1 MAKART
7 LAPQVSRFQS
17 WLIRDW
23 PAAAWIAFAIVINIA
38 GAKSAPETWRQ
49 MVDLRDLAASD
60 RVELRQSLAD
70 LHLSPVFL
78 AGFQVATAFIG
89 TVVSLVI
96 GWLLIRRSPRSGFMI
111 YLAFIMLAMTNA
123 NYPPAID
130 DVLPGQPIAQFVI
143 RLSTAIAI
151 SGFFTLPFLFPDG
164 RFVPRWTAIWWFYV
178 VASVFSFAFFPSF
191 APNTIVWKVANTGGT
206 ILLVLSLLFAV
217 IYRYRRVSTPLQRRQ
232 TKWVA
237 FGLCI
242 SIPAFFAGDAMMRNI
257 DATPVGIACLL
268 AFLIVMPIA
277 TTLPYVTIGIAII
290 NHGLYDI
297 DVILNRTLVWLAMTI
312 AVIATYVGI
321 VVGLGNLIGERG
333 GLFLSLIATG
343 IVAVAF
349 QPVRNRV
356 QRGVNRLLYGDRD
369 DPYAVLTRLGQ
380 RLEGA
385 LAHEDVLP
393 GIVHTLTDALRLP
406 YAAIVLLDGASLIPA
421 AASGR
426 PVVGVSRLPLVYQNE
441 PVGELVVAPRSPGE
455 TFGPADRR
463 LLEDLARQI
472 GVAAHAA
479 RLTTDLQRS
488 RQRIVSV
495 LEEERRRLR
504 RDLHDG
510 LGTQLAAVS
519 IQASAMRALIE
530 SDPAAAEA
538 IAAEIRTELKSAVG
552 DIRRLVH
559 GLRPPALDELGL
571 VGALRQRALQYGA
584 GGLQQNLDVANP
596 GESALVVI
604 VDAPR
609 DLLSLPAAVEVA
621 AYRIAD
627 EALANVARHAAAR
640 TCTVR
645 LVVDSDALVLTVE
658 DDGMGLPLDRT
669 AGIGLFSMRERAEE
683 LGGLLSLATGSSG
696 HGTCLTARLPL
707 PAQDIGNP

>member
-1 MAKART
+1 M
-7 LAPQVSRFQS
+7 
-17 WLIRDW
+17 
-23 PAAAWIAFAIVINIA
+23 
-38 GAKSAPETWRQ
+38 
-49 MVDLRDLAASD
+49 
-60 RVELRQSLAD
+60 
-70 LHLSPVFL
+70 
-78 AGFQVATAFIG
+78 
-89 TVVSLVI
+89 
-96 GWLLIRRSPRSGFMI
+96 
-111 YLAFIMLAMTNA
+111 
-123 NYPPAID
+123 
-130 DVLPGQPIAQFVI
+130 
-143 RLSTAIAI
+143 
-151 SGFFTLPFLFPDG
+151 
-164 RFVPRWTAIWWFYV
+164 
-178 VASVFSFAFFPSF
+178 
-191 APNTIVWKVANTGGT
+191 
-206 ILLVLSLLFAV
+206 
-217 IYRYRRVSTPLQRRQ
+217 
-232 TKWVA
+232 
-237 FGLCI
+237 
-242 SIPAFFAGDAMMRNI
+242 
-257 DATPVGIACLL
+257 
-268 AFLIVMPIA
+268 
-277 TTLPYVTIGIAII
+277 
-290 NHGLYDI
+290 
-297 DVILNRTLVWLAMTI
+297 
-312 AVIATYVGI
+312 
-321 VVGLGNLIGERG
+321 
-333 GLFLSLIATG
+333 
-343 IVAVAF
+343 
-349 QPVRNRV
+349 
-356 QRGVNRLLYGDRD
+356 
-369 DPYAVLTRLGQ
+369 
-380 RLEGA
+380 
-385 LAHEDVLP
+385 
-393 GIVHTLTDALRLP
+393 
-406 YAAIVLLDGASLIPA
+406 
-421 AASGR
+421 
-426 PVVGVSRLPLVYQNE
+426 
-441 PVGELVVAPRSPGE
+441 
-455 TFGPADRR
+455 
-463 LLEDLARQI
+463 
-472 GVAAHAA
+472 
-479 RLTTDLQRS
+479 
-488 RQRIVSV
+488 

>member
-1 MAKART
+1 
-7 LAPQVSRFQS
+7 
-17 WLIRDW
+17 
-23 PAAAWIAFAIVINIA
+23 
-38 GAKSAPETWRQ
+38 
-49 MVDLRDLAASD
+49 
-60 RVELRQSLAD
+60 
-70 LHLSPVFL
+70 
-78 AGFQVATAFIG
+78 
-89 TVVSLVI
+89 
-96 GWLLIRRSPRSGFMI
+96 MI

-130 DVLPGQPIAQFVI
+130 DVLPGQPISQAII
-143 RLSTAIAI
+143 RLSTAVAI

-164 RFVPRWTAIWWFYV
+164 RFVPRWTVFWWFFA

-191 APNTIVWKVANTGGT
+191 EPHSTLLKHANLAGT
-206 ILLVLSLLFAV
+206 ILLILSLIFAV
-217 IYRYRRVSTPLQRRQ
+217 IYRYRRVSTPLQQRQ

-237 FGLCI
+237 FGLGV
-242 SIPAFFAGDAMMRNI
+242 SVPAFFAGDAMMRNI
-257 DATPVGIACLL
+257 SATPVGIACLIG
-268 AFLIVMPIA
+268 FMVVMPIA
-277 TTLPYVTIGIAII
+277 MTLPFITIGIAII

-297 DVILNRTLVWLAMTI
+297 DVILNRTMVWLSMTI

-321 VVGLGNLIGERG
+321 VIGIGNLFESRG
-333 GLFLSLIATG
+333 GLFLSLVATG

-369 DPYAVLTRLGQ
+369 DPYAVLSRLGQ
-380 RLEGA
+380 RLEAA
-385 LAHEDVLP
+385 LTHEDVLP
-393 GIVHTLTDALRLP
+393 GIVRTLTDALRLP
-406 YAAIVLLDGASLIPA
+406 YAAILLDEGQSLVPA
-421 AASGR
+421 AASGT
-426 PVVGVSRLPLVYQNE
+426 PVVGVTRLPLIYQNE
-441 PVGELVVAPRSPGE
+441 SVGELVVAPRSPGE

-488 RQRIVSV
+488 RQRIVTV

-584 GGLQQNLDVANP
+584 GGLQQNLDAANP
-596 GESALVVI
+596 GESGLVVV
-604 VDAPR
+604 VDAPK

-640 TCTVR
+640 SCTVR
-645 LVVDSDALVLTVE
+645 LAVAAEELMLTIE
-658 DDGMGLPLDRT
+658 DDGRGLPLDRT
-669 AGIGLFSMRERAEE
+669 AGIGLVSMRERAEE
-683 LGGLLSLATGSSG
+683 LGGSLGLATGSSG

-707 PAQDIGNP
+707 PTQNPGNP